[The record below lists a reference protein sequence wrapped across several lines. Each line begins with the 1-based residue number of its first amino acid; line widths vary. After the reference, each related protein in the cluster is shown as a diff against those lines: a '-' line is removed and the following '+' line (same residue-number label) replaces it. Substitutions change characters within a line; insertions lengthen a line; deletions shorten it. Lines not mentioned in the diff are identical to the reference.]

1 MSTLTGLPRLP
12 EMASVLGNSRD
23 GRGAA
28 APAGSSSFRL
38 AALARSSGAG
48 TLNGVLQDAPH
59 TTLRVNPDAAAGG
72 WWAAVRRRPDVPPA
86 ISDLLTGRR
95 RVELTPSEAEQAMT
109 WAGSVVGWEAA
120 EPNPLFLHGSA

>member
-12 EMASVLGNSRD
+12 VMASALGNSRD
-23 GRGAA
+23 EGGAA
-28 APAGSSSFRL
+28 APARSSSFRL
-38 AALARSSGAG
+38 AALARKSGAG

-95 RVELTPSEAEQAMT
+95 RVELTPSEAAQVMT
-109 WAGSVVGWEAA
+109 WAGSVEGWDAA
-120 EPNPLFLHGSA
+120 VPKPLFIHGSS